1 MNTQVQIIDKE
12 SGQILYLAPIGELD
26 LAYQKARDFEAM
38 GLDIELITPSL
49 TVSLISTLGAS
60 ESEILE
66 YKESLES
73 ELASHNENFGDE
85 FGCAICPTT
94 KK

>member
-12 SGQILYLAPIGELD
+12 SGQVLYSTTLTELET
-26 LAYQKARDFEAM
+26 AYQKAKDFEAM
-38 GLDIELITPSL
+38 GLDIELVTPSL
-49 TVSLISTLGAS
+49 TVSLISTLGAT

-85 FGCAICPTT
+85 FGCAICPST